1 MDGEAERARV
11 NVTRTLRA
19 AVERIAA
26 DAPRAAAHLDAS
38 LHTGRLCRYQ
48 PVPGGPARWR
58 V

>member
-1 MDGEAERARV
+1 M

-19 AVERIAA
+19 AIDRIAA
-26 DAPRAAAHLDAS
+26 DAPHAAAHLDAS

-48 PVPGGPARWR
+48 PVPGGPTRWH